1 MSIAAICALLTRPF
15 LAWVLIA
22 NALALPAAYLAMQRW
37 LRNFA
42 FHAEIGFL
50 TFLGSAL
57 LVIVFAGL
65 TVGYLALRS
74 AREDPVRSLR
84 YE

>member
-1 MSIAAICALLTRPF
+1 MRK
-15 LAWVLIA
+15 
-22 NALALPAAYLAMQRW
+22 W

-42 FHAEIGFL
+42 FHAEIQAW
-50 TFLGSAL
+50 TFAAAAL
-57 LVIVFAGL
+57 LVILFAGL